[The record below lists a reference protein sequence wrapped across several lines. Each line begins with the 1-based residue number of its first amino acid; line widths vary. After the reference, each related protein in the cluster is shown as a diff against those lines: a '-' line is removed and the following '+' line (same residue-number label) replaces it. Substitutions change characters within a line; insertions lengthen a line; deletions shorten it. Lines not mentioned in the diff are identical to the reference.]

1 MIVKWKVA
9 IVAGILSIGLL
20 GGLMNLTALSDQ
32 AVAAGPGA
40 CDTSGG
46 FLGIPAWYNGLTDGN
61 CNIQNPDSV
70 GGISTFIWKIV
81 LNVLGIILRVISYI
95 AVIFIV
101 YGGFLY
107 LTSSGNAENIARAL
121 KTIMNASVGFAISL
135 SAFAIQNFIS
145 SSLIG
150 SYATDPETGI
160 GGLVKQNAGEIL
172 IGGLNA
178 AYFIAGAI
186 AVVMIIIAGLSYV
199 TSSGD
204 SGKVVKAKNTILYAV
219 IGLAVI
225 IFAFAITSFISS
237 RL

>member
-1 MIVKWKVA
+1 
-9 IVAGILSIGLL
+9 
-20 GGLMNLTALSDQ
+20 
-32 AVAAGPGA
+32 
-40 CDTSGG
+40 
-46 FLGIPAWYNGLTDGN
+46 
-61 CNIQNPDSV
+61 V

>member
-1 MIVKWKVA
+1 
-9 IVAGILSIGLL
+9 L
-20 GGLMNLTALSDQ
+20 
-32 AVAAGPGA
+32 
-40 CDTSGG
+40 
-46 FLGIPAWYNGLTDGN
+46 
-61 CNIQNPDSV
+61 
-70 GGISTFIWKIV
+70 
-81 LNVLGIILRVISYI
+81 
-95 AVIFIV
+95 
-101 YGGFLY
+101 
-107 LTSSGNAENIARAL
+107 
-121 KTIMNASVGFAISL
+121 NASVGFAISL